1 MKINKHKRIGEIIIF
16 AEGEKPEFEVIENIF
31 HHYLGYSITKVK
43 RSEKLVTELQGDDQ
57 YSKVILLNTP
67 SSNLNSISNESAFFD
82 YIFNEYADKLDLDT
96 QNDAVY
102 FVFDRDPMNNRQ
114 GIVAK
119 LLNKLTNSQND
130 SDEQNGLLLLSYPSI
145 ESFTLSMTETN
156 SFQIQYKLGKEL
168 KDYVI
173 QQGYDNTIN
182 DESLGNAVC
191 EFINFL
197 EQKFIIKEASDILNK
212 LDIIGLEIFKI
223 QKDIYSRE
231 NLFYCISQLVE
242 ILIDLQIIEL

>member
-16 AEGEKPEFEVIENIF
+16 AEGENPEFEVIENIF
-31 HHYLGYSITKVK
+31 HNYLGYSITKVK
-43 RSEKLVTELQGDDQ
+43 RSEKLITELQGDDQ

-119 LLNKLTNSQND
+119 LLNKLTSSQND

-145 ESFTLSMTETN
+145 ESFTLSMKETN

-212 LDIIGLEIFKI
+212 LDIVGLEIFKI
-223 QKDIYSRE
+223 QKDIFSRE